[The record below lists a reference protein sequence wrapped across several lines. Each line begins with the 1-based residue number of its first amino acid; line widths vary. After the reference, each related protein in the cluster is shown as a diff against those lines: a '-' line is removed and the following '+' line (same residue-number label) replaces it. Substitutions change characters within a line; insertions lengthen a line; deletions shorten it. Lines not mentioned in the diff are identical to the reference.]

1 MKRYIKPYIPL
12 IVAEVL
18 LIALSILADLYLP
31 RLMSHIVD
39 AGVLR
44 GNVPLILNKG
54 VAMIG
59 LAALSV
65 ILMTVAGLMAAK
77 ISMGFARDLRAG
89 LFSHVLSLDFPSFET
104 FGAPSILTRATDD
117 ISQLERMAVVA
128 LRPMVRAPLMFVG
141 ATYMCLT
148 TDVKLSAIILISGPM
163 LLAVVITIARKSIPC
178 FRRIRELM
186 DEINLH
192 FRERLTGIRVIRAFG
207 KESYEDK
214 RFDEVN
220 RAMRRTS
227 EQVNNYLITMLP
239 AFNLIFNLST
249 VAVLYFG
256 AGRIHA
262 GTMEV
267 GDLMAFIQ
275 YVVQIMFALSM
286 FSMLFAMYPNAKAA
300 YDRIV
305 EVLETPPAKENVKVT
320 LPEEGETSLIF
331 DHVSFSYP
339 GAERPVL
346 SDISFEV
353 KAGEKI
359 AIIGGTGSGKSTI
372 LKLIHRFYHV
382 SSGEI
387 RLNGVNIE
395 DISAKDL
402 RSRVGYAPQKAM
414 LLLRSVR
421 ENIGLSHEVPLSD
434 EETDRYLSIA
444 QAKDFVH
451 AAKDGIDSGVSQ
463 TGKNLSGGQKQRLSI
478 ARALAKEPEVLLF
491 DDAFSALD
499 FQTDKA
505 LRRALAPMTEKTATI
520 IVAQRVMTVLDCDE
534 ILVLDDGKI
543 ITRGTHEE
551 LMKSSTVYR
560 EIAASQLGEEVLYA

>member
-1 MKRYIKPYIPL
+1 
-12 IVAEVL
+12 
-18 LIALSILADLYLP
+18 
-31 RLMSHIVD
+31 MSHIVD

-44 GNVPLILNKG
+44 GNVPLIFNKG
-54 VAMIG
+54 LAMIG

-128 LRPMVRAPLMFVG
+128 LRPMVRAPLMFFG

-148 TDVKLSAIILISGPM
+148 TDVKLSAIILVSAPM
-163 LLAVVITIARKSIPC
+163 LLAVVATIARKSIPC

-186 DEINLH
+186 DDINLH

-220 RAMRRTS
+220 RSMRRTS

-239 AFNLIFNLST
+239 AFNLIFNLSM

-305 EVLETPPAKENVKVT
+305 EVLETPSAKENVKVT
-320 LPEEGETSLIF
+320 LPEEGETSLVF

-382 SSGEI
+382 SGGEI

-395 DISAKDL
+395 DISSKDL

-421 ENIGLSHEVPLSD
+421 ENIGLSHDKPLSD
-434 EETDRYLSIA
+434 GETDRYLSIA

-451 AAKDGIDSGVSQ
+451 AAENGMDATVSQ

-505 LRRALAPMTEKTATI
+505 LRRALAPMTDRTATI

-543 ITRGTHEE
+543 ISRGTHEE

>member
-1 MKRYIKPYIPL
+1 MKQYIKPYIPL
-12 IVAEVL
+12 IIGEVL

-39 AGVLR
+39 AGVLK
-44 GNVPLILNKG
+44 GDVPLILNKG

-128 LRPMVRAPLMFVG
+128 LRPLVRAPLMFLG
-141 ATYMCLT
+141 AAYMCLT
-148 TDVKLSAIILISGPM
+148 TDVKLSAVILISAPM
-163 LLAVVITIARKSIPC
+163 LLAVVIAIARASIPC
-178 FRRIRELM
+178 FRQIRKLM

-192 FRERLTGIRVIRAFG
+192 FRERLTGIRVIRAFR
-207 KESYEDK
+207 KEDYEDR

-220 RAMRRTS
+220 RSMRRTS

-239 AFNLIFNLST
+239 AFNLIFNLT
-249 VAVLYFG
+249 IVAVLYFG

-262 GTMEV
+262 GTMAV

-275 YVVQIMFALSM
+275 YVTQILFGLSM
-286 FSMLFAMYPNAKAA
+286 FAMLFAMYPNAKAA

-305 EVLETPPAKENVKVT
+305 EVLETPPAKENAT
-320 LPEEGETSLIF
+320 ASLPEGGETSLVF
-331 DHVSFSYP
+331 DHVSFAYP

-353 KAGEKI
+353 KAGEKV
-359 AIIGGTGSGKSTI
+359 AIIGGTGSGKSTL

-382 SSGEI
+382 SGGEI
-387 RLNGVNIE
+387 LLNGVNIE
-395 DISAKDL
+395 DLSAKEL
-402 RSRVGYAPQKAM
+402 RGRLGYAPQKAM

-421 ENIGLSHEVPLSD
+421 ENIGLSHDTPLTDD
-434 EETDRYLSIA
+434 EADRYLAIA
-444 QAKDFVH
+444 QAQDFVYANH
-451 AAKDGIDSGVSQ
+451 KGVDATVAQ
-463 TGKNLSGGQKQRLSI
+463 VGKNLSGGQKQRLSI

-505 LRRALAPMTEKTATI
+505 LRRALAPMTEKAATL

-543 ITRGTHEE
+543 ISRGTHEE

>member
-1 MKRYIKPYIPL
+1 MKQYIKPYIPL
-12 IVAEVL
+12 IICEVI
-18 LIALSILADLYLP
+18 LIAMSILADLYLP

-44 GNVPLILNKG
+44 GNVPLIINKG

-89 LFSHVLSLDFPSFET
+89 LFSHVLALDLPSFET

-128 LRPMVRAPLMFVG
+128 LRPLVRAPLMFLG
-141 ATYMCLT
+141 AAYMCLT
-148 TDVKLSAIILISGPM
+148 TDVKLSAIILVSAPM
-163 LLAVVITIARKSIPC
+163 LLAVVIAIARASIPC

-186 DEINLH
+186 DAINLH

-207 KESYEDK
+207 KESYEER

-220 RAMRRTS
+220 RSMRRTS

-239 AFNLIFNLST
+239 AFNLIFNFT
-249 VAVLYFG
+249 MVAVLYFG

-262 GTMEV
+262 NAMEV

-275 YVVQIMFALSM
+275 YVVQIMFGLSM
-286 FSMLFAMYPNAKAA
+286 FAMLFAMYPNAKAA

-305 EVLETPPAKENVKVT
+305 EVLQTPPAKENVKAT
-320 LPEEGETSLIF
+320 LPDGGETSLVF
-331 DHVSFSYP
+331 DGVSFSYP
-339 GAERPVL
+339 GAERSVL

-353 KAGEKI
+353 KAGQKI

-421 ENIGLSHEVPLSD
+421 ENIGLSHEAPLTD

-444 QAKDFVH
+444 QAKDFIH
-451 AAKDGIDSGVSQ
+451 SAEGGLDAIVSQ

-478 ARALAKEPEVLLF
+478 ARALAKAPEVLLF

-505 LRRALAPMTEKTATI
+505 LRRALAPMTERAATI

-543 ITRGTHEE
+543 ISRGTHEE

>member
-1 MKRYIKPYIPL
+1 MKQYIKPYIPL
-12 IVAEVL
+12 IICEVL

-44 GNVPLILNKG
+44 GNVPLIFNKG
-54 VAMIG
+54 LAMIG

-77 ISMGFARDLRAG
+77 ISMGFARDLRTG
-89 LFSHVLSLDFPSFET
+89 LFAHVLSLDFPSFET
-104 FGAPSILTRATDD
+104 YGAPSILTRATDD

-128 LRPMVRAPLMFVG
+128 LRPMVRAPLMFFG

-148 TDVKLSAIILISGPM
+148 TDVKLSAIILVSAPM
-163 LLAVVITIARKSIPC
+163 LLAVVATIARKSIPC

-186 DEINLH
+186 DDINLH

-207 KESYEDK
+207 KESYEER

-220 RAMRRTS
+220 RSMRRTS

-239 AFNLIFNLST
+239 AFNLIFNLSM

-320 LPEEGETSLIF
+320 LPEEGETSLVF
-331 DHVSFSYP
+331 DRVSFSYP

-382 SSGEI
+382 SGGEI

-421 ENIGLSHEVPLSD
+421 ENIGLSHEKPLSD

-451 AAKDGIDSGVSQ
+451 AAENGMDATVSQ

-505 LRRALAPMTEKTATI
+505 LRRALAPMTDRTATI

-534 ILVLDDGKI
+534 ILVLDDGEI
-543 ITRGTHEE
+543 ISRGTHEE